1 MARKSVIAREEKRAR
16 MVAKYAE
23 KRKALKEAGDY
34 DALDKLP
41 RNASPVR
48 MHNRCKLTGRPKGY
62 MRRFGI
68 CRVQFREMALA
79 GKIPGVTKASW

>member
-1 MARKSVIAREEKRAR
+1 MAKLSVIARQNKREKLVSTHA
-16 MVAKYAE
+16 A

-34 DALDKLP
+34 LALDKLP

-48 MHNRCKLTGRPKGY
+48 LHNRCKLTGRPKGY
-62 MRRFGI
+62 MGKFGV
-68 CRVQFREMALA
+68 CRNVFREMASN